1 MFANVILLVALLA
14 VVVTATERV
23 RLVAPDITKGIKN
36 NELAGHH
43 DMSARHSAVR
53 QKMSS
58 RLTQDNEWSAESMNH
73 YNLEGMLEVSIY
85 DVFSWQPDDGVSD
98 CHNHYGETRY
108 TFELGHCMPD
118 PGFVDGGVA
127 IKVAASQDGARFAS
141 FMDADCTQLNGRASI
156 MTTDCVNG
164 VKTTVVQKRSPHAM
178 GLSEK

>member
-1 MFANVILLVALLA
+1 MFANVVPLVALLA

-23 RLVAPDITKGIKN
+23 RLVAPDITKGTKN

-43 DMSARHSAVR
+43 DMSSRHAAVR

-73 YNLEGMLEVSIY
+73 FSMEGMLELSIY
-85 DVFSWQPDDGVSD
+85 DVFSLQPDDGVSD
-98 CHNHYGETRY
+98 CQIHYGETRY

-118 PGFVDGGVA
+118 PGFVDGGVS
-127 IKVAASQDGARFAS
+127 IKVAAGEDSARFAS
-141 FMDADCTQLNGRASI
+141 FLDAECTQLNGRFTGMKS
-156 MTTDCVNG
+156 DCVSG
-164 VKTTVVQKRSPHAM
+164 VKTAVVQKRSPHAM